1 MKKNH
6 EALKCALDLE
16 QTFGEELTNSVALS
30 LKREENKCADVFP
43 SLEESLQSFIP
54 DYAISGE
61 LGDDT
66 HGPIYNYE
74 WVDEVMQALN
84 VSPDI
89 SNAFH
94 VRNSQWDLSVN
105 DVNIMK
111 LQEIAANINNQDL
124 ESYASLFGINTIC
137 KSKWG
142 TPHWPQP
149 HFPGHHLTS
158 DCSSPTNDDSN
169 LGMLEDEEDAKNDL
183 ATQNLLMTIDQ
194 QGFPPQLSMEQLQL
208 ITQLQVSIYLIN
220 LILFEF
226 NSNRS

>member
-16 QTFGEELTNSVALS
+16 QTFGEELTNSIAMS

-43 SLEESLQSFIP
+43 SLEQSLESFIP
-54 DYAISGE
+54 DDVSGVE

-89 SNAFH
+89 TNAFN
-94 VRNSQWDLSVN
+94 VRNSSSQWDLSVN
-105 DVNIMK
+105 DVNILK

-142 TPHWPQP
+142 TPHWPQT

-169 LGMLEDEEDAKNDL
+169 LGMLDDEEDAKNDL

-208 ITQLQVSIYLIN
+208 ITQLQV
-220 LILFEF
+220 
-226 NSNRS
+226 R